1 MAEFAA
7 VGVAASILQII
18 DFGIRFAATAWQVS
32 QSEHA
37 FLTSLEELQNSSER
51 FRHAQNTL
59 QSTSPGSNTA
69 INSLV
74 QKSVTLSKEMT
85 DTLDKIHRG
94 RNSLRKVWS
103 ALWKEERLKVLE
115 AKLREVQSD
124 LAFYM
129 TIDLR

>member
-1 MAEFAA
+1 MADFAA

-18 DFGIRFAATAWQVS
+18 DFGIRFVATAWQVS

-37 FLTSLEELQNSSER
+37 FLTGLQELQNSSER
-51 FRHAQNTL
+51 FRYAQNTL

-69 INSLV
+69 VNSLV
-74 QKSVTLSKEMT
+74 QKSVTISKEMT
-85 DTLDKIHRG
+85 DTLDKIRRG
-94 RNSLRKVWS
+94 RNNLRKAWS
-103 ALWKEERLKVLE
+103 ALWKEEELKTLE
-115 AKLREVQSD
+115 AELRGVQSD

>member
-7 VGVAASILQII
+7 VGVAASILQIV
-18 DFGIRFAATAWQVS
+18 DFGLRFVATTWQVY

-37 FLTSLEELQNSSER
+37 FLASLEDLQNSSDR
-51 FRHAQNTL
+51 FRHAQTAL
-59 QSTSPGSNTA
+59 QSTLQGPHTV

-74 QKSVTLSKEMT
+74 QKSVTISKEMT
-85 DTLDKIHRG
+85 DTLDRVRQRRG
-94 RNSLRKVWS
+94 AMRKAWS
-103 ALWKEERLKVLE
+103 AVWKEEKLRVLG
-115 AKLREVQSD
+115 ARLREVQSD